1 MIYIYQFDDLYN
13 VNNYYD
19 ASCGAVRFQ
28 TQLKFLMYCRNLFLV
43 QLWTWNNLRIGA
55 VVRDSRGTVMA
66 ACAQVLKLGIPHQ
79 VPVVLESD
87 SLQAVEFVSSRF
99 ECA

>member
-19 ASCGAVRFQ
+19 ASCGAV
-28 TQLKFLMYCRNLFLV
+28 

-55 VVRDSRGTVMA
+55 VIRDSRGTVMA